1 MGRYQPQRQ
10 SIRSLLRYES
20 NLERTF
26 DRTLV
31 QLERLQRIRK
41 GQPVAPTLNA

>member
-20 NLERTF
+20 NLQRTF
-26 DRTLV
+26 DGTVV
-31 QLERLQRIRK
+31 QFERLQRIRERAAR
-41 GQPVAPTLNA
+41 GTDA